1 MLGPALSGRTIGAEP
16 LDAAAR
22 RTIAALVGP
31 SRTIAD
37 VRLPRLSPRA
47 YQRIAVFALLALCFI
62 IVTGAA
68 VRLTGSGLGCSDWP
82 TCEQDQFVAPLEYH
96 AMVEFV
102 NRTIT
107 GLVSIA
113 VALAVLGALVRVPK
127 RRDLV
132 WWSSG
137 LVAGVVGQIVLGGLT
152 VIFELRPPFVIGH
165 FLLSMVLV
173 WNAVVLLDRAGHD
186 GSKGLPLVPVRTRV
200 LGRVLV
206 VASAVTVSAGTVV
219 TGTGP
224 HGGDE
229 EVPRLSFDI
238 GEVVRLHSISAWVFL
253 ALAVWT
259 LVELRRSGT
268 PVQVDRRAK
277 VLVGA
282 IVVQGGIG
290 YLQYFTGVP
299 PWLVLLH
306 VAGSVAVWIAALRF
320 DLGLVA
326 HPVEVPA
333 RHTGGD
339 APTAAHRPA
348 TLS

>member
-1 MLGPALSGRTIGAEP
+1 MGGGAR
-16 LDAAAR
+16 DGTGAIAVGAR
-22 RTIAALVGP
+22 ASRTIAA
-31 SRTIAD
+31 

-47 YQRIAVFALLALCFI
+47 YQRITLLALLALCFI
-62 IVTGAA
+62 IVTGAG

-82 TCEQDQFVAPLEYH
+82 TCEENQLVAPLEYH

-113 VALAVLGALVRVPK
+113 VILAVLGSLARVPR
-127 RRDLV
+127 RRDLT
-132 WWSSG
+132 WWSLG

-152 VIFELRPPFVIGH
+152 VLFELKPPFVIAH

-173 WNAVVLLDRAGHD
+173 WNAVVLHERAGHD
-186 GSKGLPLVPVRTRV
+186 GSTGLPLVPARVRL
-200 LGRVLV
+200 LGRLLV
-206 VASAVTVSAGTVV
+206 IAAAVVVVVGTIV

-229 EVPRLSFDI
+229 EVERLPYDI
-238 GEVVRLHSISAWVFL
+238 GEVVRLHSIAAWVFL

-259 LVELRRSGT
+259 MVELRRSGT

-277 VLVGA
+277 VLVAA

-299 PWLVLLH
+299 PWIVILH
-306 VAGSVAVWIAALRF
+306 IAGSIVVWIAALRF

-326 HPVEVPA
+326 RPVEAPA
-333 RHTGGD
+333 RQTVG
-339 APTAAHRPA
+339 
-348 TLS
+348 